1 MVHVAHVGT
10 YGTTSIKLSRP
21 IILSYLY
28 QITQLCHIFGLFLR
42 CLHTYVRCLLPCCS
56 LLPGTQ
62 CAGHGQSTTRGIPGD
77 RQSRRQKPEVACNW
91 SDHTH
96 THTPTSC
103 LVSLSLQYITIW
115 HEGNWRQSC
124 SIIQQ
129 PWSQVWQHP
138 SPCFFMLCSSAVTYA
153 QVSAYRTVKFL
164 PSSLLWP
171 IVKVLGSKKPFPG
184 MQYNTLLQS
193 TSVLY
198 VAVRFTALKCKLCF
212 DRARYRKGH
221 QAVGAT
227 WRIRYWNS
235 LKQWQLMEWSPHGV
249 WGSLGPLLLAIFE
262 CLPWSPEGH
271 VEVRTKSQAHAVLT
285 NYIQMPFKLYPH
297 NQIAD

>member
-1 MVHVAHVGT
+1 MWYMWHIWVHMVQL
-10 YGTTSIKLSRP
+10 LSNWAV
-21 IILSYLY
+21 LSL
-28 QITQLCHIFGLFLR
+28 LCHIFGLFLR

-62 CAGHGQSTTRGIPGD
+62 RAGHGQSTTRGIPGD

-96 THTPTSC
+96 QHHVRWAC
-103 LVSLSLQYITIW
+103 HY
-115 HEGNWRQSC
+115 NMAWRQLKA
-124 SIIQQ
+124 IM
-129 PWSQVWQHP
+129 QHHLATLKP
-138 SPCFFMLCSSAVTYA
+138 SMTTSVTLLFHAFSSAVTYA

-171 IVKVLGSKKPFPG
+171 IVKVLGSKEPCPG
-184 MQYNTLLQS
+184 MQYNTILQS
-193 TSVLY
+193 
-198 VAVRFTALKCKLCF
+198 VAIRFTALKCKLCF

-262 CLPWSPEGH
+262 CLPWSPKGH
-271 VEVRTKSQAHAVLT
+271 VEVRTKSQPMRCLPIIFRCHS
-285 NYIQMPFKLYPH
+285 NYTLKIK
-297 NQIAD
+297 